1 MSQLLTQDRADGV
14 AVLGRGARASDA
26 ASADRRE
33 LRETSSR
40 HLTNNS
46 VQEHF
51 VQRLDEVV
59 AEERPQSGVEGP
71 PTVMALPSKAT
82 HHQTRVHNERLVVR
96 TVYDLGPISRADV
109 ARQTGLTRTTV
120 SDVVTGLLDDGV
132 VREIG
137 RGQSTGGKAPILLE
151 VDQDA
156 RLVVGLD
163 LGEEHFAGS
172 VVNLRGEIR
181 RSVELPVAGRDGDDA
196 VQLVYVLLDRLLDGI
211 AAPLLGIGIGTPGL
225 VDSRTGT
232 IRRAVNLDWRDLPL
246 GEMVAERFGVPVNVA
261 NDSQA
266 AALAEYT
273 YAGGDRV
280 PNLIAIRVGRGVGAG
295 LIVRGAL
302 FQGDG
307 SGAGE
312 IGHIVV
318 DDDGALCRCGRTG
331 CLETVAGMRAI
342 EGKATHATG
351 RPTDL
356 DDVSAALRA
365 GEAWAVSIVDEA
377 GGALGR
383 AIAALVGALDVE
395 RVVVLGPVTVLGE
408 PWLAAVRREAGSHAL
423 ALLVDD
429 LEIDVGRPTTN
440 VVIRGAS
447 ALLVARELGLSLV
460 R

>member
-1 MSQLLTQDRADGV
+1 
-14 AVLGRGARASDA
+14 
-26 ASADRRE
+26 
-33 LRETSSR
+33 
-40 HLTNNS
+40 
-46 VQEHF
+46 
-51 VQRLDEVV
+51 
-59 AEERPQSGVEGP
+59 
-71 PTVMALPSKAT
+71 MALPTKAT
-82 HHQTRVHNERLVVR
+82 HQQTRVHNERLVVR
-96 TVYDLGPISRADV
+96 TLYDLGPISRAEV
-109 ARQTGLTRTTV
+109 ARLTGLTRTTV
-120 SDVVTGLLDDGV
+120 SDVVASLLDEGV

-137 RGQSTGGKAPILLE
+137 RGPSSGGKAPILLE
-151 VDQDA
+151 VDDDA

-172 VVNLRGEIR
+172 LVNLRGEIR
-181 RSVELPVAGRDGDDA
+181 RTVELAVDGRDGDA
-196 VQLVYVLLDRLLDGI
+196 ALALVFDLLDQLLEGTT
-211 AAPLLGIGIGTPGL
+211 APLLGIGIGTPGL

-246 GEMVAERFGVPVNVA
+246 GEIVADRYAVPVNVA

-295 LIVRGAL
+295 LILRGAL

-312 IGHIVV
+312 IGHVVV
-318 DDDGALCRCGRTG
+318 DEDGGLCRCGRTG

-342 EGKATHATG
+342 EAKAAAATG
-351 RPTDL
+351 RRTAL
-356 DDVSAALRA
+356 TAIRAALDA
-365 GEAWAVSIVDEA
+365 GERWALTIADEA
-377 GGALGR
+377 GAALGR
-383 AIAALVGALDVE
+383 AIAGLIGALDI
-395 RVVVLGPVTVLGE
+395 RRIVVLGPVTDLGQ
-408 PWLAAVRREAGSHAL
+408 PWLAAVRREAGSRAL
-423 ALLVDD
+423 ALLADD
-429 LEIDVGRPTTN
+429 VEIAVARPTTN

>member
-1 MSQLLTQDRADGV
+1 
-14 AVLGRGARASDA
+14 
-26 ASADRRE
+26 
-33 LRETSSR
+33 
-40 HLTNNS
+40 
-46 VQEHF
+46 
-51 VQRLDEVV
+51 
-59 AEERPQSGVEGP
+59 
-71 PTVMALPSKAT
+71 MALPTKAT
-82 HHQTRVHNERLVVR
+82 HQQTRVHNERLVVR
-96 TVYDLGPISRADV
+96 TLYDLGPISRAEV
-109 ARQTGLTRTTV
+109 ARLTGLTRTTV
-120 SDVVTGLLDDGV
+120 SDVVSTLLDDGV

-137 RGQSTGGKAPILLE
+137 RGPSSGGKAPILLQ
-151 VDQDA
+151 VDDDA

-172 VVNLRGEIR
+172 LVNLRGEIR
-181 RSVELPVAGRDGDDA
+181 RTVELAVDGRDGDA
-196 VQLVYVLLDRLLDGI
+196 ALALVFDLLDQLLDGS

-246 GEMVAERFGVPVNVA
+246 GEIVGERYDVPVNVA

-295 LIVRGAL
+295 LILRGAL

-312 IGHIVV
+312 IGHVV
-318 DDDGALCRCGRTG
+318 VEPDGDLCRCGRTG

-342 EGKATHATG
+342 EARATAATG

-356 DDVSAALRA
+356 AAVKAAVEA
-365 GEAWAVSIVDEA
+365 GEAWARAIADDA
-377 GGALGR
+377 GAVLGR
-383 AIAALVGALDVE
+383 AIAGLIGALDVQ
-395 RVVVLGPVTVLGE
+395 RIVLLGPVTELGA
-408 PWLAAVRREAGSHAL
+408 PWLDAVRREAGGRAL
-423 ALLVDD
+423 ALLADDVD
-429 LEIDVGRPTTN
+429 IAVARPTTN

>member
-1 MSQLLTQDRADGV
+1 
-14 AVLGRGARASDA
+14 
-26 ASADRRE
+26 
-33 LRETSSR
+33 
-40 HLTNNS
+40 
-46 VQEHF
+46 
-51 VQRLDEVV
+51 
-59 AEERPQSGVEGP
+59 
-71 PTVMALPSKAT
+71 MALPSKAT
-82 HHQTRVHNERLVVR
+82 HQQTRVHNERLVVR

-137 RGQSTGGKAPILLE
+137 RGPSSGGKAPILLE

-172 VVNLRGEIR
+172 LVNLRGEIR

-196 VQLVYVLLDRLLDGI
+196 VQLVFLLLDELLDGI

-246 GEMVAERFGVPVNVA
+246 GTIVGDRYGVPVNVA
-261 NDSQA
+261 NDSQS

-273 YAGGDRV
+273 FAGGDRV
-280 PNLIAIRVGRGVGAG
+280 PNLIAIRVGRGIGAG
-295 LIVRGAL
+295 LILRGAL

-312 IGHIVV
+312 IGHTVV
-318 DDDGALCRCGRTG
+318 DDDGTLCRCGRTG
-331 CLETVAGMRAI
+331 CLETVAGMRSI
-342 EGKATHATG
+342 ETRAAAATG

-356 DDVSAALRA
+356 DAIRSAADS
-365 GEAWAVSIVDEA
+365 GEPWAVAIVDAA
-377 GGALGR
+377 GAALGR
-383 AIAALVGALDVE
+383 SIAGLIGALDVQ
-395 RVVVLGPVTVLGE
+395 RIVLLGPVTALGDC
-408 PWLAAVRREAGSHAL
+408 WLSAVRREAGGRVL
-423 ALLVDD
+423 ALLADDVD
-429 LEIDVGRPTTN
+429 IQVVRPTTN

-447 ALLVARELGLSLV
+447 SLLVARELGLSLV

>member
-1 MSQLLTQDRADGV
+1 
-14 AVLGRGARASDA
+14 
-26 ASADRRE
+26 
-33 LRETSSR
+33 
-40 HLTNNS
+40 
-46 VQEHF
+46 
-51 VQRLDEVV
+51 
-59 AEERPQSGVEGP
+59 
-71 PTVMALPSKAT
+71 MALPTKAT
-82 HHQTRVHNERLVVR
+82 HQQTRVHNERLVVR
-96 TVYDLGPISRADV
+96 TLYDLGPISRAEV
-109 ARQTGLTRTTV
+109 ARLTGLTRTTV
-120 SDVVTGLLDDGV
+120 SDVVASLLDEGV

-137 RGQSTGGKAPILLE
+137 RGPSSGGKAPILLE
-151 VDQDA
+151 VDDDA

-172 VVNLRGEIR
+172 LVNLRGEIR
-181 RSVELPVAGRDGDDA
+181 RTVELAVDGRDGDA
-196 VQLVYVLLDRLLDGI
+196 ALALVFDLLDQLLDGST
-211 AAPLLGIGIGTPGL
+211 APLLGIGIGTPGL

-246 GEMVAERFGVPVNVA
+246 GAIVAERYDVPVNVA

-295 LIVRGAL
+295 LILRGSL

-312 IGHIVV
+312 IGHVVV

-331 CLETVAGMRAI
+331 CLETVAGMRAV
-342 EGKATHATG
+342 EARATAATG
-351 RPTDL
+351 HPTD
-356 DDVSAALRA
+356 VAAVRAAIEA
-365 GEAWAVSIVDEA
+365 GEEWAITIADVA
-377 GGALGR
+377 GAALGR
-383 AIAALVGALDVE
+383 AIAGLIGALDIRRIVL
-395 RVVVLGPVTVLGE
+395 LGPVTELGE
-408 PWLAAVRREAGSHAL
+408 PWLSAVRREAGTRAL
-423 ALLVDD
+423 ALLAEDI
-429 LEIDVGRPTTN
+429 EIAVARPTTN

>member
-1 MSQLLTQDRADGV
+1 
-14 AVLGRGARASDA
+14 
-26 ASADRRE
+26 
-33 LRETSSR
+33 
-40 HLTNNS
+40 
-46 VQEHF
+46 
-51 VQRLDEVV
+51 
-59 AEERPQSGVEGP
+59 
-71 PTVMALPSKAT
+71 MALPRTAQKAT
-82 HHQTRVHNERLVVR
+82 HRQTRVHNERLVVR
-96 TVYDLGPISRADV
+96 TVYELGPISRADV

-120 SDVVTGLLDDGV
+120 SDVVTGLIEEGV
-132 VREIG
+132 VHEIG

-151 VDQDA
+151 IDQDA

-172 VVNLRGEIR
+172 LVNLRGEIR
-181 RSVELPVAGRDGDDA
+181 RTVELAVAGRDGEDA
-196 VQLVYVLLDRLLDGI
+196 LRLVFDLLDELLEGVS
-211 AAPLLGIGIGTPGL
+211 APLLGIGIGTPGL

-246 GEMVAERFGVPVNVA
+246 GAIVADRYDVPVNVA

-273 YAGGDRV
+273 YAGDARV

-295 LIVRGAL
+295 LILRGAL

-312 IGHIVV
+312 IGHTVVV
-318 DDDGALCRCGRTG
+318 DRDGALCRCGRTG

-342 EGKATHATG
+342 EARANAATG
-351 RPTDL
+351 MPTDL
-356 DDVSAALRA
+356 AAIRA
-365 GEAWAVSIVDEA
+365 AATRGETWATAIVDDA
-377 GGALGR
+377 GAALGR
-383 AIAALVGALDVE
+383 AIAALIGALDVQ
-395 RVVVLGPVTVLGE
+395 RIVLLGPVTELGDR
-408 PWLAAVRREAGSHAL
+408 WLDAVRNAATTGAL
-423 ALLVDD
+423 ALLAEDVA
-429 LEIDVGRPTTN
+429 ITVGRPTTN

>member
-1 MSQLLTQDRADGV
+1 
-14 AVLGRGARASDA
+14 
-26 ASADRRE
+26 
-33 LRETSSR
+33 
-40 HLTNNS
+40 
-46 VQEHF
+46 
-51 VQRLDEVV
+51 
-59 AEERPQSGVEGP
+59 
-71 PTVMALPSKAT
+71 MALPTKAT
-82 HHQTRVHNERLVVR
+82 HQQTRDHNERLVVR

-120 SDVVTGLLDDGV
+120 SDVVTGLIDDGV

-137 RGQSTGGKAPILLE
+137 RGPSSGGKAPILLE

-163 LGEEHFAGS
+163 LGEEQFAGS
-172 VVNLRGEIR
+172 LVNLRGEIR
-181 RSVELPVAGRDGDDA
+181 RTVELPVAGRDGDDA
-196 VQLVYVLLDRLLDGI
+196 VQLVYVLLDELLDGI

-246 GEMVAERFGVPVNVA
+246 GAMVRDRYDVPVNVA

-273 YAGGDRV
+273 FAGGGRV

-295 LIVRGAL
+295 LILRGAL

-331 CLETVAGMRAI
+331 CLETIAGMRAI
-342 EGKATHATG
+342 EARATAATG
-351 RPTDL
+351 DPTDL
-356 DDVSAALRA
+356 AAVRVAADA
-365 GEAWAVSIVDEA
+365 GEAWAVEIVEDA
-377 GGALGR
+377 GKALGR
-383 AIAALVGALDVE
+383 SIAALTGALDIE
-395 RVVVLGPVTVLGE
+395 RIVLLGPVTELGDR
-408 PWLAAVRREAGSHAL
+408 WLAAVRRQAAGGAL
-423 ALLVDD
+423 ALLADTLD
-429 LEIDVGRPTTN
+429 IQVGRPTTN

-447 ALLVARELGLSLV
+447 SLLVARELGLSLV

>member
-1 MSQLLTQDRADGV
+1 
-14 AVLGRGARASDA
+14 
-26 ASADRRE
+26 
-33 LRETSSR
+33 
-40 HLTNNS
+40 
-46 VQEHF
+46 
-51 VQRLDEVV
+51 
-59 AEERPQSGVEGP
+59 
-71 PTVMALPSKAT
+71 MALSPKAT
-82 HHQTRVHNERLVVR
+82 HQQTRVHNERLVVR
-96 TVYDLGPISRADV
+96 TLYDLGPISRAEV
-109 ARQTGLTRTTV
+109 ARLTGLTRTTV
-120 SDVVTGLLDDGV
+120 SDVVTTLLDDGV

-137 RGQSTGGKAPILLE
+137 RGPSSGGKAPILLQ
-151 VDQDA
+151 VDDDA

-172 VVNLRGEIR
+172 LVNLRGDIR
-181 RSVELPVAGRDGDDA
+181 RTVELAVDGRDGDDA
-196 VQLVYVLLDRLLDGI
+196 LELVFNLLDQLLADST
-211 AAPLLGIGIGTPGL
+211 APLLGIGIGTPGL

-246 GEMVAERFGVPVNVA
+246 GAIIAERFGVPVNVA

-295 LIVRGAL
+295 LILRGAL

-312 IGHIVV
+312 IGHVVV
-318 DDDGALCRCGRTG
+318 DDGGARCRCGRIG

-342 EGKATHATG
+342 EARAAEVTG
-351 RPTDL
+351 RPTNL
-356 DDVSAALRA
+356 AAIRAALDA
-365 GEAWAVSIVDEA
+365 GEPWALTIADDA
-377 GGALGR
+377 GAALGR
-383 AIAALVGALDVE
+383 AIAGLIGALDVQ
-395 RVVVLGPVTVLGE
+395 RIVLLVPVTDLGL
-408 PWLAAVRREAGSHAL
+408 PWLAAVRREAADRAL
-423 ALLVDD
+423 ALLADD
-429 LEIDVGRPTTN
+429 VTIGIAAPTTN

>member
-1 MSQLLTQDRADGV
+1 
-14 AVLGRGARASDA
+14 
-26 ASADRRE
+26 
-33 LRETSSR
+33 
-40 HLTNNS
+40 
-46 VQEHF
+46 
-51 VQRLDEVV
+51 
-59 AEERPQSGVEGP
+59 
-71 PTVMALPSKAT
+71 MALSPKAT
-82 HHQTRVHNERLVVR
+82 HQQTRVHNERLVVR
-96 TVYDLGPISRADV
+96 TLYDLGPISRAEV
-109 ARQTGLTRTTV
+109 ARLTGLTRTTV
-120 SDVVTGLLDDGV
+120 SDVVTTLLDDGV

-137 RGQSTGGKAPILLE
+137 RGPSSGGKAPILLQ
-151 VDQDA
+151 VDDDA

-172 VVNLRGEIR
+172 LVNLRGDIR
-181 RSVELPVAGRDGDDA
+181 RTVELAVDGRDGDDA
-196 VQLVYVLLDRLLDGI
+196 LELVFNLLDQLLADST
-211 AAPLLGIGIGTPGL
+211 APLLGIGIGTPGL

-246 GEMVAERFGVPVNVA
+246 GAIIAERFGVPVNVA

-295 LIVRGAL
+295 LILRGAL

-312 IGHIVV
+312 IGHVVV
-318 DDDGALCRCGRTG
+318 DDGGARCRCGRIG

-342 EGKATHATG
+342 EARAAEVTG
-351 RPTDL
+351 RPTNL
-356 DDVSAALRA
+356 AAIRAALDA
-365 GEAWAVSIVDEA
+365 GEPWALTIADDA
-377 GGALGR
+377 GAALGR
-383 AIAALVGALDVE
+383 AIAGLIGALDVQ
-395 RVVVLGPVTVLGE
+395 RIVLLGPVTDLGL
-408 PWLAAVRREAGSHAL
+408 PWLAAVRREAADRAL
-423 ALLVDD
+423 ALLADD
-429 LEIDVGRPTTN
+429 VTIGIAAPTTN

>member
-1 MSQLLTQDRADGV
+1 
-14 AVLGRGARASDA
+14 
-26 ASADRRE
+26 
-33 LRETSSR
+33 
-40 HLTNNS
+40 
-46 VQEHF
+46 
-51 VQRLDEVV
+51 
-59 AEERPQSGVEGP
+59 
-71 PTVMALPSKAT
+71 MALPTKAT
-82 HHQTRVHNERLVVR
+82 HQQTRVHNERLVVR
-96 TVYDLGPISRADV
+96 TLYDLGPISRAEV
-109 ARQTGLTRTTV
+109 ARLTGLTRTTV
-120 SDVVTGLLDDGV
+120 SDVVASLLDEGV

-137 RGQSTGGKAPILLE
+137 RGPSSGGKAPILLE
-151 VDQDA
+151 VDDDA

-172 VVNLRGEIR
+172 LVNLRGEIR
-181 RSVELPVAGRDGDDA
+181 RTVELAVDGRDGDA
-196 VQLVYVLLDRLLDGI
+196 ALALVFDLLDRLLDGST
-211 AAPLLGIGIGTPGL
+211 APLLGIGIGTPGL

-246 GEMVAERFGVPVNVA
+246 GAIVAERYDVPVNVA

-295 LIVRGAL
+295 LILRGSL

-312 IGHIVV
+312 IGHVVV

-342 EGKATHATG
+342 EARASAATG
-351 RPTDL
+351 SPTDL
-356 DDVSAALRA
+356 AAVRAAIDA
-365 GEAWAVSIVDEA
+365 GESWAIEIAEVA
-377 GGALGR
+377 GGAMGR
-383 AIAALVGALDVE
+383 AIAGLIGALDIRRIVL
-395 RVVVLGPVTVLGE
+395 LGPVTELGE
-408 PWLAAVRREAGSHAL
+408 PWLAAVRREAQTRAL
-423 ALLVDD
+423 ALLAEDI
-429 LEIDVGRPTTN
+429 EIAVARPTTN

>member
-1 MSQLLTQDRADGV
+1 
-14 AVLGRGARASDA
+14 
-26 ASADRRE
+26 
-33 LRETSSR
+33 
-40 HLTNNS
+40 
-46 VQEHF
+46 
-51 VQRLDEVV
+51 
-59 AEERPQSGVEGP
+59 
-71 PTVMALPSKAT
+71 MALPTKAT
-82 HHQTRVHNERLVVR
+82 HQQTRVHNERLVVR

-120 SDVVTGLLDDGV
+120 SDVVAGLLDEGV

-137 RGQSTGGKAPILLE
+137 RGQSTGGKAPILIE
-151 VDQDA
+151 VDEDA

-172 VVNLRGEIR
+172 LVNLRGDIR
-181 RSVELPVAGRDGDDA
+181 RTVELPVAGRDGDDA
-196 VQLVYVLLDRLLDGI
+196 VQLVFELLDALLDGVN
-211 AAPLLGIGIGTPGL
+211 APLLGIGIGTPGL

-246 GEMVAERFGVPVNVA
+246 GEIVADRYDVPVNVA

-273 YAGGDRV
+273 YAGESRV

-295 LIVRGAL
+295 LILRGSL

-312 IGHIVV
+312 IGHVVV
-318 DDDGALCRCGRTG
+318 DDDDGSLCRCGRTG

-342 EGKATHATG
+342 EARAAAATG
-351 RPTDL
+351 VAQDL
-356 DDVSAALRA
+356 ATIRAAADR
-365 GEAWAVSIVDEA
+365 GDSWATAIVDEA

-383 AIAALVGALDVE
+383 AIAGLIGALDVQ
-395 RVVVLGPVTVLGE
+395 RIVLLGPVTELGE
-408 PWLAAVRREAGSHAL
+408 RWLRAVRREATSGAL
-423 ALLVDD
+423 ALLTDD
-429 LEIDVGRPTTN
+429 AEIAVGRPTTN

-447 ALLVARELGLSLV
+447 ALLVARELGLSLI

>member
-1 MSQLLTQDRADGV
+1 
-14 AVLGRGARASDA
+14 
-26 ASADRRE
+26 
-33 LRETSSR
+33 
-40 HLTNNS
+40 
-46 VQEHF
+46 
-51 VQRLDEVV
+51 
-59 AEERPQSGVEGP
+59 
-71 PTVMALPSKAT
+71 MALPTKAT
-82 HHQTRVHNERLVVR
+82 HQQTRVHNERLVVR
-96 TVYDLGPISRADV
+96 TLYDLGPISRAEV
-109 ARQTGLTRTTV
+109 ARLTGLTRTTV
-120 SDVVTGLLDDGV
+120 SDVVASLLDEGV

-137 RGQSTGGKAPILLE
+137 RGPSSGGKAPILLE
-151 VDQDA
+151 VDDDA

-172 VVNLRGEIR
+172 LVNLRGEIR
-181 RSVELPVAGRDGDDA
+181 RSVELAVDGRDGDSA
-196 VQLVYVLLDRLLDGI
+196 LGLVFELLDQLLEGTT
-211 AAPLLGIGIGTPGL
+211 APLLGIGIGTPGL

-246 GEMVAERFGVPVNVA
+246 GEIVAERYAVPVNVA

-295 LIVRGAL
+295 LILRGSL

-312 IGHIVV
+312 IGHVV
-318 DDDGALCRCGRTG
+318 VEDDGALCRCGRTG

-342 EGKATHATG
+342 EARAATATG

-356 DDVSAALRA
+356 PAVRRA
-365 GEAWAVSIVDEA
+365 IDAGDAWAIGIADDA
-377 GGALGR
+377 GAALGR
-383 AIAALVGALDVE
+383 AIAGLIGALDI
-395 RVVVLGPVTVLGE
+395 RRIVVLGPVTELGE
-408 PWLAAVRREAGSHAL
+408 PWLAAVRREARSRAL
-423 ALLVDD
+423 ALLADD
-429 LEIDVGRPTTN
+429 IEIAVARPTTN

>member
-1 MSQLLTQDRADGV
+1 LSIHWTKWSRRSDRRQPSRAD
-14 AVLGRGARASDA
+14 D
-26 ASADRRE
+26 
-33 LRETSSR
+33 
-40 HLTNNS
+40 
-46 VQEHF
+46 
-51 VQRLDEVV
+51 
-59 AEERPQSGVEGP
+59 
-71 PTVMALPSKAT
+71 TVMALPSKAT
-82 HHQTRVHNERLVVR
+82 HQQTRVHNERLVVR

-132 VREIG
+132 VREVG
-137 RGQSTGGKAPILLE
+137 RGPSSGGKAPILLE

-172 VVNLRGEIR
+172 LVNLRGEIR
-181 RSVELPVAGRDGDDA
+181 RTVELPVAGRDGDDA
-196 VQLVYVLLDRLLDGI
+196 VELVHVLLDQLLDGV

-225 VDSRTGT
+225 VDSATGT

-246 GEMVAERFGVPVNVA
+246 GSIVGDRYGVPVNVA

-273 YAGGDRV
+273 FAGGGRV

-295 LIVRGAL
+295 LILRGAL

-312 IGHIVV
+312 IGHTVV
-318 DDDGALCRCGRTG
+318 DDDGDRCRCGRTG
-331 CLETVAGMRAI
+331 CLETVAGMHGIEARA
-342 EGKATHATG
+342 AAATG
-351 RPTDL
+351 RATDL
-356 DDVSAALRA
+356 DALRA
-365 GEAWAVSIVDEA
+365 AVEAGEPWAIAIADDA

-383 AIAALVGALDVE
+383 AIAALIGALDIRRIVL
-395 RVVVLGPVTVLGE
+395 LGPVTGLGE
-408 PWLAAVRREAGSHAL
+408 PWLAAVRREATSRAL
-423 ALLVDD
+423 ALLADD
-429 LEIDVGRPTTN
+429 IEIVVGRPTSN

-447 ALLVARELGLSLV
+447 SLLVARELGLSLV

>member
-1 MSQLLTQDRADGV
+1 
-14 AVLGRGARASDA
+14 
-26 ASADRRE
+26 
-33 LRETSSR
+33 
-40 HLTNNS
+40 
-46 VQEHF
+46 
-51 VQRLDEVV
+51 
-59 AEERPQSGVEGP
+59 
-71 PTVMALPSKAT
+71 MALPTKAT
-82 HHQTRVHNERLVVR
+82 HRQTRVHNERLVVR
-96 TVYDLGPISRADV
+96 TLYDLGPISRAEV
-109 ARQTGLTRTTV
+109 ARLTGLTRTTV
-120 SDVVTGLLDDGV
+120 SDVVSTLIDDGV

-137 RGQSTGGKAPILLE
+137 RGPSSGGKAPILLE

-163 LGEEHFAGS
+163 LGEERFVGS
-172 VVNLRGEIR
+172 LVNLRGDIR
-181 RSVELPVAGRDGDDA
+181 RTVELPVAGRDGEAA
-196 VQLVYVLLDRLLDGI
+196 VQLVFALLDELLEGV

-246 GEMVAERFGVPVNVA
+246 GAIVGERYAVPVNVA

-295 LIVRGAL
+295 LILRGAL

-312 IGHIVV
+312 IGHVVV
-318 DDDGALCRCGRTG
+318 DDTGERCRCGRTG

-342 EGKATHATG
+342 ERDA
-351 RPTDL
+351 
-356 DDVSAALRA
+356 SAAAGRTVDLAEIRRSIEA
-365 GEAWAVSIVDEA
+365 GEEWAMSIADEA
-377 GGALGR
+377 GAALGR
-383 AIAALVGALDVE
+383 SIAGLIGALDVQ
-395 RVVVLGPVTVLGE
+395 RVVLLGPVTELGE
-408 PWLAAVRREAGSHAL
+408 PWLGAVRREAAGRAL
-423 ALLVDD
+423 ALLADD
-429 LEIDVGRPTTN
+429 VRIEIGAPTTN
-440 VVIRGAS
+440 VVVRGAS

>member
-1 MSQLLTQDRADGV
+1 MA
-14 AVLGRGARASDA
+14 
-26 ASADRRE
+26 
-33 LRETSSR
+33 
-40 HLTNNS
+40 
-46 VQEHF
+46 F
-51 VQRLDEVV
+51 
-59 AEERPQSGVEGP
+59 
-71 PTVMALPSKAT
+71 PTKAT
-82 HHQTRVHNERLVVR
+82 HQQTRVHNERLVVR
-96 TVYDLGPISRADV
+96 TVYDSGPISRADV

-120 SDVVTGLLDDGV
+120 SDVVSGLIDEGV
-132 VREIG
+132 VREVG

-151 VDQDA
+151 IDHDA

-172 VVNLRGEIR
+172 LVNLRGEIR
-181 RSVELPVAGRDGDDA
+181 RTVELAVDGRDGDDA
-196 VQLVYVLLDRLLDGI
+196 VRLVFDLLDELLADV

-246 GEMVAERFGVPVNVA
+246 GSIVAERYEVPVNVA

-273 YAGGDRV
+273 YAGEGRV

-295 LIVRGAL
+295 LILRGAL

-312 IGHIVV
+312 IGHTVV
-318 DDDGALCRCGRTG
+318 DEHGEPCRCGRTG

-342 EGKATHATG
+342 EARASTAVGRDVDLATI
-351 RPTDL
+351 RD
-356 DDVSAALRA
+356 AASA
-365 GEAWAVSIVDEA
+365 GERWATEIVDDA

-383 AIAALVGALDVE
+383 AIAALIGALDVQ
-395 RVVVLGPVTVLGE
+395 RIVLLGPVTELGDR
-408 PWLAAVRREAGSHAL
+408 WLSAVRREATSRAL
-423 ALLVDD
+423 ALLADDVDIT
-429 LEIDVGRPTTN
+429 LGRPTTN

>member
-1 MSQLLTQDRADGV
+1 
-14 AVLGRGARASDA
+14 
-26 ASADRRE
+26 
-33 LRETSSR
+33 
-40 HLTNNS
+40 
-46 VQEHF
+46 
-51 VQRLDEVV
+51 
-59 AEERPQSGVEGP
+59 
-71 PTVMALPSKAT
+71 MALPTKAT
-82 HHQTRVHNERLVVR
+82 HQQTRVHNERLVVR

-120 SDVVTGLLDDGV
+120 SDVVAGLLDEGV

-151 VDQDA
+151 VDQEA

-163 LGEEHFAGS
+163 LGEEQFAGS
-172 VVNLRGEIR
+172 LVNLRGEIR
-181 RSVELPVAGRDGDDA
+181 RTVELPVAGRDGEGA
-196 VQLVYVLLDRLLDGI
+196 VQLVFDLLDELLAGI

-246 GEMVAERFGVPVNVA
+246 GSIVAERYDVPVNVA

-273 YAGGDRV
+273 YAGEGRV

-295 LIVRGAL
+295 LILRGAL

-312 IGHIVV
+312 IGHTVV
-318 DDDGALCRCGRTG
+318 DDRGALCRCGRTG

-342 EGKATHATG
+342 EARAAAATG
-351 RPTDL
+351 RDVDL
-356 DDVSAALRA
+356 ATIRDAAGA
-365 GEAWAVSIVDEA
+365 GEAWATEVIDVA
-377 GGALGR
+377 GAALGR
-383 AIAALVGALDVE
+383 AVAALIGALDVQ
-395 RVVVLGPVTVLGE
+395 RIVLLGPVTELGDR
-408 PWLAAVRREAGSHAL
+408 WLGAVRREATSRAL
-423 ALLVDD
+423 ALLADEVD
-429 LEIDVGRPTTN
+429 ISVGRPTTN

>member
-1 MSQLLTQDRADGV
+1 
-14 AVLGRGARASDA
+14 
-26 ASADRRE
+26 
-33 LRETSSR
+33 
-40 HLTNNS
+40 
-46 VQEHF
+46 
-51 VQRLDEVV
+51 
-59 AEERPQSGVEGP
+59 
-71 PTVMALPSKAT
+71 MALPSKAT
-82 HHQTRVHNERLVVR
+82 HQQTRVHNERLVVR

-137 RGQSTGGKAPILLE
+137 RGPSSGGKAPILLE

-172 VVNLRGEIR
+172 LVNLRGEIR
-181 RSVELPVAGRDGDDA
+181 RTVELPVAGRDGDDA

-246 GEMVAERFGVPVNVA
+246 GKIVAERYGVPVNVA

-295 LIVRGAL
+295 LILRGAL

-318 DDDGALCRCGRTG
+318 DDDGDALPLRPDRLPRDGRRACGRSRRG
-331 CLETVAGMRAI
+331 
-342 EGKATHATG
+342 HAADAPG

-356 DDVSAALRA
+356 DAVRTAVDA
-365 GEAWAVSIVDEA
+365 GEPGRSRSPTTPAPRSD
-377 GGALGR
+377 GRSPAL
-383 AIAALVGALDVE
+383 IGALDIQRIVL
-395 RVVVLGPVTVLGE
+395 LGPVTELGD
-408 PWLAAVRREAGSHAL
+408 AVAGRRPARGRQPRPRPPRRRRRRSH
-423 ALLVDD
+423 
-429 LEIDVGRPTTN
+429 VGRPTTN

>member
-1 MSQLLTQDRADGV
+1 
-14 AVLGRGARASDA
+14 
-26 ASADRRE
+26 
-33 LRETSSR
+33 
-40 HLTNNS
+40 
-46 VQEHF
+46 
-51 VQRLDEVV
+51 
-59 AEERPQSGVEGP
+59 
-71 PTVMALPSKAT
+71 MALPTKAT
-82 HHQTRVHNERLVVR
+82 HQQTRVHNERLVVR
-96 TVYDLGPISRADV
+96 TLYDLGPISRAEV
-109 ARQTGLTRTTV
+109 ARLTGLTRTTV
-120 SDVVTGLLDDGV
+120 SDVVTTLLDDGV

-137 RGQSTGGKAPILLE
+137 RGPSSGGKAPILLE
-151 VDQDA
+151 VDDDA

-172 VVNLRGEIR
+172 LVNLRGDIR
-181 RSVELPVAGRDGDDA
+181 RTVELAVDGRDGDA
-196 VQLVYVLLDRLLDGI
+196 ALALVFDLLDRLLDGTT
-211 AAPLLGIGIGTPGL
+211 APLLGIGIGTPGL

-246 GEMVAERFGVPVNVA
+246 GEIVADRYTVPVNVA

-295 LIVRGAL
+295 LILRGAL

-312 IGHIVV
+312 IGHVVV

-342 EGKATHATG
+342 EARAASVTG

-356 DDVSAALRA
+356 AAVRTALDA
-365 GEAWAVSIVDEA
+365 GEAWATAIADDA

-383 AIAALVGALDVE
+383 AIAGLIGALDV
-395 RVVVLGPVTVLGE
+395 RRIVLLGPVTDLGQA
-408 PWLAAVRREAGSHAL
+408 WLSAVRREATSRAL
-423 ALLVDD
+423 ALLADD
-429 LEIDVGRPTTN
+429 IEIAVARPTTN

>member
-1 MSQLLTQDRADGV
+1 
-14 AVLGRGARASDA
+14 
-26 ASADRRE
+26 
-33 LRETSSR
+33 
-40 HLTNNS
+40 
-46 VQEHF
+46 
-51 VQRLDEVV
+51 
-59 AEERPQSGVEGP
+59 
-71 PTVMALPSKAT
+71 MALPTKAT
-82 HHQTRVHNERLVVR
+82 HQQTRVHNERLVVR
-96 TVYDLGPISRADV
+96 TLYDLGPISRAEV
-109 ARQTGLTRTTV
+109 ARLTGLTRTTV
-120 SDVVTGLLDDGV
+120 SDVVATLLDDGV

-137 RGQSTGGKAPILLE
+137 RGPSSGGKAPILLQ
-151 VDQDA
+151 VDDDA

-163 LGEEHFAGS
+163 LGEEQFAGS
-172 VVNLRGEIR
+172 LVNLRGEIR
-181 RSVELPVAGRDGDDA
+181 RTVELAVDGRDGDA
-196 VQLVYVLLDRLLDGI
+196 ALALVFDLLDQLLDGST
-211 AAPLLGIGIGTPGL
+211 APLLGIGIGTPGL

-246 GEMVAERFGVPVNVA
+246 GTIVGERYDVPVNVA

-295 LIVRGAL
+295 LILRGAL

-312 IGHIVV
+312 IGHVV
-318 DDDGALCRCGRTG
+318 VEADGDLCRCGRTG

-342 EGKATHATG
+342 EARAGAATG

-356 DDVSAALRA
+356 AAVRA
-365 GEAWAVSIVDEA
+365 AVDAGKPWAQTIADEA
-377 GGALGR
+377 GAALGR
-383 AIAALVGALDVE
+383 AIAGLIGALDVQ
-395 RVVVLGPVTVLGE
+395 RIVLLGPVTELGA
-408 PWLAAVRREAGSHAL
+408 PWLDAVRREAGSRAL
-423 ALLVDD
+423 ALLADDVD
-429 LEIDVGRPTTN
+429 IAVARPTTN

>member
-1 MSQLLTQDRADGV
+1 
-14 AVLGRGARASDA
+14 
-26 ASADRRE
+26 
-33 LRETSSR
+33 
-40 HLTNNS
+40 
-46 VQEHF
+46 
-51 VQRLDEVV
+51 
-59 AEERPQSGVEGP
+59 
-71 PTVMALPSKAT
+71 MALPTTPQKAT
-82 HHQTRVHNERLVVR
+82 HRQTRVHNERLVVR

-120 SDVVTGLLDDGV
+120 SDVVAALMEQGI

-137 RGQSTGGKAPILLE
+137 RGQSTGGKAPILLQ
-151 VDQDA
+151 VDEDA
-156 RLVVGLD
+156 RLVIGLD

-172 VVNLRGEIR
+172 LVNLRGDIR
-181 RSVELPVAGRDGDDA
+181 RSVELAVAGRDGDEA
-196 VQLVYVLLDRLLDGI
+196 VQLVFDLLDELLDGVS
-211 AAPLLGIGIGTPGL
+211 APLLGIGIGTPGL

-246 GEMVAERFGVPVNVA
+246 GEIVRERYDVPVNVA

-273 YAGGDRV
+273 YAGEGRV

-295 LIVRGAL
+295 LILRGAL

-318 DDDGALCRCGRTG
+318 DDDGSVCRCGRTG

-342 EGKATHATG
+342 EARAAAATG
-351 RPTDL
+351 GTQDIRAIRDATD
-356 DDVSAALRA
+356 R
-365 GEAWAVSIVDEA
+365 GEGWATEIVDDA
-377 GGALGR
+377 GRALGR
-383 AIAALVGALDVE
+383 AIAALIGALDVQ
-395 RVVVLGPVTVLGE
+395 RIVLLGPATELGDR
-408 PWLAAVRREAGSHAL
+408 WLTAVRAEATSRAL
-423 ALLVDD
+423 ALLADD
-429 LEIDVGRPTTN
+429 VEISMARPTTN

>member
-1 MSQLLTQDRADGV
+1 
-14 AVLGRGARASDA
+14 
-26 ASADRRE
+26 
-33 LRETSSR
+33 
-40 HLTNNS
+40 
-46 VQEHF
+46 
-51 VQRLDEVV
+51 
-59 AEERPQSGVEGP
+59 
-71 PTVMALPSKAT
+71 MALSPKAT
-82 HHQTRVHNERLVVR
+82 HQQTRVHNERLVVR
-96 TVYDLGPISRADV
+96 TLYDLGPISRAEV
-109 ARQTGLTRTTV
+109 ARLTGLTRTTV
-120 SDVVTGLLDDGV
+120 SDVVTTLLDDGV

-137 RGQSTGGKAPILLE
+137 RGPSSGGKAPILLQ
-151 VDQDA
+151 VDDDA

-172 VVNLRGEIR
+172 LVNLRGDIR
-181 RSVELPVAGRDGDDA
+181 RTVELAVDVRDGDDA
-196 VQLVYVLLDRLLDGI
+196 LELVFNLLDQLLADST
-211 AAPLLGIGIGTPGL
+211 APLLGIGIGTPGL

-246 GEMVAERFGVPVNVA
+246 GAIIAERFGVPVNVA

-295 LIVRGAL
+295 LILRGAL

-312 IGHIVV
+312 IGHVVV
-318 DDDGALCRCGRTG
+318 DDGGARCRCGRIG

-342 EGKATHATG
+342 EARAAEVTG
-351 RPTDL
+351 RPTNL
-356 DDVSAALRA
+356 AAIRAALDA
-365 GEAWAVSIVDEA
+365 GEPWALTIADDA
-377 GGALGR
+377 GAALGR
-383 AIAALVGALDVE
+383 AIAGLIGALDVQ
-395 RVVVLGPVTVLGE
+395 RIVLLGPVTDLGL
-408 PWLAAVRREAGSHAL
+408 PWLAAVRREAADRAL
-423 ALLVDD
+423 ALLADD
-429 LEIDVGRPTTN
+429 VTIGIAAPTTN

>member
-1 MSQLLTQDRADGV
+1 MP
-14 AVLGRGARASDA
+14 
-26 ASADRRE
+26 
-33 LRETSSR
+33 
-40 HLTNNS
+40 
-46 VQEHF
+46 HF
-51 VQRLDEVV
+51 VHGLDEVG
-59 AEERPQSGVEGP
+59 AEERGFGRRGGMFRP
-71 PTVMALPSKAT
+71 MALPTKAT
-82 HHQTRVHNERLVVR
+82 HQQTRVHNERLVVR
-96 TVYDLGPISRADV
+96 TLYDLGPISRADV
-109 ARQTGLTRTTV
+109 ARLTGLTRTTV
-120 SDVVTGLLDDGV
+120 SDVVTALIDDGV

-137 RGQSTGGKAPILLE
+137 RGPSSGGKAPILLE
-151 VDQDA
+151 VDDDA

-172 VVNLRGEIR
+172 LVNLRGEIR
-181 RSVELPVAGRDGDDA
+181 RSVQIPVGGRDGDDA
-196 VQLVYVLLDRLLDGI
+196 LGLVYDLLDRLLEGST
-211 AAPLLGIGIGTPGL
+211 APLLGIGIGTPGL

-246 GEMVAERFGVPVNVA
+246 GEIVRERYDVPVNVA

-273 YAGGDRV
+273 YAGEGRV

-295 LIVRGAL
+295 LILRGAL

-318 DDDGALCRCGRTG
+318 DDDGSVCRCGRTG

-342 EGKATHATG
+342 EARAAAATG
-351 RPTDL
+351 GTQDIRAIRDATD
-356 DDVSAALRA
+356 R
-365 GEAWAVSIVDEA
+365 GEGWATEIVDDA
-377 GGALGR
+377 GRALGR
-383 AIAALVGALDVE
+383 AIAALIGALDVQ
-395 RVVVLGPVTVLGE
+395 RIVLLGPATELGDR
-408 PWLAAVRREAGSHAL
+408 WLTAVRAEATSRAL
-423 ALLVDD
+423 ALLADD
-429 LEIDVGRPTTN
+429 VEISMARPTTN